1 MPRQISGGQFAKK
14 LCWADCVSVWTRK
27 CWRKTRQV
35 MCSVC
40 IITAMFNVHKKPAV
54 YISMT
59 LACITATHVDSNSL
73 PKRELY
79 PCTYCLNKPIHDTAQ
94 DIVIFLVLCLN
105 WTDCYCYFA
114 RDWCCF
120 LNWCFLFEAN
130 NNNHFIL
137 FVSGYKWCTAIVASA
152 IQQKIR
158 R

>member
-1 MPRQISGGQFAKK
+1 MYVELIVCLCEQGSVGAKQGK
-14 LCWADCVSVWTRK
+14 WCVLCASSLP
-27 CWRKTRQV
+27 
-35 MCSVC
+35 CS
-40 IITAMFNVHKKPAV
+40 MFIKNQLCT

-152 IQQKIR
+152 IQQKR
-158 R
+158 KE

>member
-1 MPRQISGGQFAKK
+1 MLSW
-14 LCWADCVSVWTRK
+14 LCVCVNKEVLAQNKASDVF
-27 CWRKTRQV
+27 CVQHHCHV
-35 MCSVC
+35 QCSLKNQLC
-40 IITAMFNVHKKPAV
+40 T

-152 IQQKIR
+152 IQQKR
-158 R
+158 KE